1 MKKTL
6 SILSLMLLGCALY
19 AGPVTPEKAL
29 QVARR
34 VFASASATKATDASS
49 LKIVWDGEFE
59 PATKAAQ
66 DPDFYVVSRS
76 GGGFVMVA
84 GNDNVQPVLAFSFE
98 NDFPV
103 EGMPDH
109 VRSWMQ
115 QYKDYVRSVASATPE
130 VQEQWESFEETK
142 ANTAKPYEG
151 VTDEFMNS
159 RTNLWNQ
166 TNPANFYCPD
176 VNGQTQTSVCGCVA
190 LAVAEIMAWF
200 GTQNSPSFTGTVPS
214 YSYESKNGVT
224 VTVPEHPLYS
234 DGYHWGALKAL
245 AATSPFDFYNQVI
258 GFDSATTNEEAYAL
272 LFYGANKNNPVKGKP
287 NVLTP
292 LGEQIGHLA
301 YDIGTLL
308 RAMYNSVDEE
318 QGFDG
323 TGAITAYIPERVAPV
338 MGYNKNARFLSKD
351 DYPGGQW
358 EIMMKKEVSERPV
371 LYTGSGNGG
380 HAYVA
385 DGYATYQGTLC
396 FHFNMGWG
404 GSYNGY
410 YNLIHQDDFYYG
422 HSAIFDFYPSAESV
436 ALPQM
441 GYIRFNNTVGGM
453 EYLSG
458 YNTKTLSVKLR
469 NFFNIGSGP
478 FTGDMYFVL
487 ESVTGEHR
495 SSMVFLNRSTP
506 LEASYGWGWTNKEN
520 GPYNVNVPAAVLGD
534 RIVAYY
540 KESGKEEML
549 PFAFDLYTS
558 GLTALPVF
566 PAAAIQKASSYHV
579 NDTFVFAI
587 TNNSYRHLYSSWKV
601 TAPDGSYEVYD
612 LDDYCCPLTSA
623 GEYKIEATIYDPSN
637 STVELEKL
645 VTYITV
651 E

>member
-1 MKKTL
+1 ML
-6 SILSLMLLGCALY
+6 LLGCALY

-29 QVARR
+29 QVAQR

-109 VRSWMQ
+109 VRLWMQ
-115 QYKDYVRSVASATPE
+115 QYKDYIRSVASATPE

-151 VTDEFMNS
+151 VTDEFLLS

-176 VNGQTQTSVCGCVA
+176 VTGQTQTSVCGCVA
-190 LAVAEIMAWF
+190 VAVAEIMAWF
-200 GTQNSPSFTGTVPS
+200 GTQNSSSFEGTVPE
-214 YSYESKNGVT
+214 YSYKSDNEIT
-224 VTVPEHPLYS
+224 VTVPEHNLYS
-234 DGYHWGALKAL
+234 GGYNWDEIKTL
-245 AATSPFDFYNQVI
+245 AATDPFDFYRQVV
-258 GFDSATTNEEAYAL
+258 GFDSATTNKEAYGFL
-272 LFYGANKNNPVKGKP
+272 YYGANKNNPNTGSP

-301 YDIGTLL
+301 YDIGTLMK
-308 RAMYNSVDEE
+308 AEYNSSDSEN
-318 QGFDG
+318 DLYG

-338 MGYNKNARFLSKD
+338 MGYNKNARYLSKD

-371 LYTGSGNGG
+371 LYNGSGNGG

-385 DGYATYQGTLC
+385 DGYATYQGKLC

-410 YNLIHQDDFYYG
+410 YNLIHQDDFYTD
-422 HSAIFDFYPSAESV
+422 HCAIFDFYPSAESV

-458 YNTKTLSVKLR
+458 YNTKTLSFQLR
-469 NFFNIGSGP
+469 NLFNMGSGP
-478 FTGDMYFVL
+478 FVGDLYFVQ
-487 ESVTGEHR
+487 ESISGEHR
-495 SSMVFLNRSTP
+495 SSMPFKSISELEP
-506 LEASYGWGWTNKEN
+506 LESTHGWPWGYYAN
-520 GPYNVNVPAAVLGD
+520 GPYDVDVPSAVLGD

-540 KESGKEEML
+540 KESGKKEML
-549 PFAFDLYTS
+549 PFAYNLYTS

-566 PAAAIQKASSYHV
+566 PAAAIQKAATYHV
-579 NDTFVFAI
+579 NDSFVFAI

-612 LDDYCCPLTSA
+612 LDDYHCPLSSA

-637 STVELEKL
+637 SKVELEKL

>member
-1 MKKTL
+1 MKKIL
-6 SILSLMLLGCALY
+6 SILSMLLLGCALY

-34 VFASASATKATDASS
+34 VFEAAPATKATDPSA
-49 LKIVWDGEFE
+49 LQIVWDGEFE
-59 PATKAAQ
+59 PVTKSAQ

-115 QYKDYVRSVASATPE
+115 QYKDYIRSVASATPE

-151 VTDEFMNS
+151 VTNEFLLS

-176 VNGQTQTSVCGCVA
+176 VDGQSRTSVCGCVA

-200 GTQNSPSFTGTVPS
+200 GTQNSSFEGTVPG
-214 YSYESKNGVT
+214 YSYMSDNKIT
-224 VTVPEHPLYS
+224 VTVPEHNLYS
-234 DGYHWGALKAL
+234 GGYNWDEIKTL
-245 AATSPFDFYNQVI
+245 AATDPFDFYRQVV
-258 GFDSATTNEEAYAL
+258 GFDEATKRSAL
-272 LFYGANKNNPVKGKP
+272 LYYGANKNNPNTGSP

-292 LGEQIGHLA
+292 LGKQIGHLA

-308 RAMYNSVDEE
+308 EAEYNSSDSEN
-318 QGFDG
+318 GFYG

-358 EIMMKKEVSERPV
+358 EIMMKEEVSKRPV

-385 DGYATYQGTLC
+385 DGYATYQGKPC

-410 YNLIHQDDFYYG
+410 YNLIHQDDFYTD
-422 HSAIFDFYPSAESV
+422 HCAIFDFYPSAESV
-436 ALPQM
+436 ALPEM
-441 GYIRFNNTVGGM
+441 GYTRFNYTVGGM

-458 YNTKTLSVKLR
+458 YNTKTLSFKLR
-469 NFFNIGSGP
+469 NLYNIGSGP
-478 FTGDMYFVL
+478 FAGDLYFVQ
-487 ESVTGEHR
+487 ESISGEHR
-495 SSMVFLNRSTP
+495 SSMLFRSVS
-506 LEASYGWGWTNKEN
+506 LESNHGWPWGYAAN
-520 GPYNVNVPAAVLGD
+520 GPYDVNVSSAVLGD

-549 PFAFDLYTS
+549 PFAYDLYTS

-601 TAPDGSYEVYD
+601 TAPDGSFKVYA
-612 LDDYCCPLTSA
+612 LDDYYCPLTSA

>member
-1 MKKTL
+1 MKKIL
-6 SILSLMLLGCALY
+6 SILSMMLLGGALY

-29 QVARR
+29 QVAQR

-49 LKIVWDGEFE
+49 LKIVWNGEFE

-115 QYKDYVRSVASATPE
+115 QYKDYIRSVASATPE

-151 VTDEFMNS
+151 VTDEFLLS

-176 VNGQTQTSVCGCVA
+176 VDGQSRTSVCGCVA

-200 GTQNSPSFTGTVPS
+200 GTQNSSSFEGTVPG
-214 YSYESKNGVT
+214 YSYMSDNKIT
-224 VTVPEHPLYS
+224 VTVPEHNLYS
-234 DGYHWGALKAL
+234 GEYDWASIKAL
-245 AATSPFDFYNQVI
+245 AANNRNDFYNQVK
-258 GFDSATTNEEAYAL
+258 GYDSVTTEEAWYGYL
-272 LFYGANKNNPVKGKP
+272 QYGANKNNPITGKP
-287 NVLTP
+287 NGLTS

-301 YDIGTLL
+301 YDIGTLM
-308 RAMYNSVDEE
+308 RAEYNSVDDE

-323 TGAITAYIPERVAPV
+323 TGAITVYIPERVAPV
-338 MGYNKNARFLSKD
+338 MGYNKNARYLSKD

-358 EIMMKKEVSERPV
+358 EIMMKEEVSKRPV

-385 DGYATYQGTLC
+385 DGYATYQGKLC

-410 YNLIHQDDFYYG
+410 YNLIHQYYFYTD
-422 HSAIFDFYPSAESV
+422 HCAIFDFYPSAKSV
-436 ALPQM
+436 ALPEM
-441 GYIRFNNTVGGM
+441 GYTIIDHQVGGM
-453 EYLSG
+453 FYSSG
-458 YNTKTLSVKLR
+458 YNTKTLHFDLHNVVNTGR
-469 NFFNIGSGP
+469 GQ
-478 FTGDMYFVL
+478 FTGDLYFVL
-487 ESVTGEHR
+487 ESVSGVRR
-495 SSMVFLNRSTP
+495 SSMLFDNLTNLDSGH
-506 LEASYGWGWTNKEN
+506 GWKEMD
-520 GPYNVNVPAAVLGD
+520 PYVVNVPSAVLGD

-549 PFAFDLYTS
+549 PFAYDLYTS

-612 LDDYCCPLTSA
+612 HLDDYYCPLTSA

-637 STVELEKL
+637 SKVELEKL